1 MNFYLIAHITLCIAI
16 LLNTMSQYTLYIKP
30 TTDTAKKYYKENA
43 YFHQG
48 DSGIDL
54 FVPYDVT
61 FKPFETKFV
70 DLQIQC
76 EMKCGDNNVSYYLY
90 PRSSISKTPLILANS
105 VGIIDAGYRGN
116 IIAALRYIPQQ
127 EIKDTT
133 YVLLKNTRIVQI
145 CSPTLTPL
153 NSELVENLSNTT
165 RGENGFGSTGI

>member
-1 MNFYLIAHITLCIAI
+1 
-16 LLNTMSQYTLYIKP
+16 MSQYTLYIKP